1 MLDSFLC
8 VNGVI
13 SSVRAAKL
21 SRCEKKDLSETGVH
35 TQEIWFEV
43 RANEMM
49 FLIFPDGRRKTCQ
62 SWAMA
67 LLHIVLSY
75 YGGGKEVLSRHF
87 SSTAPHRPPK
97 PKSGFNPRINCA
109 SAAHPLRSGH
119 AGGALV
125 EVGENR

>member
-43 RANEMM
+43 RTNEMM
-49 FLIFPDGRRKTCQ
+49 FLIFPDGRWKTCQ
-62 SWAMA
+62 SWAKGVTTR
-67 LLHIVLSY
+67 VLII
-75 YGGGKEVLSRHF
+75 F
-87 SSTAPHRPPK
+87 ATCTAT
-97 PKSGFNPRINCA
+97 RIRG
-109 SAAHPLRSGH
+109 LR
-119 AGGALV
+119 
-125 EVGENR
+125 